1 MKKSDQTVVNTH
13 EAKTNLSRLLEK
25 VSKGK
30 EVVIA
35 SAGRPIARL
44 VPFKKP
50 SPREPGLAK
59 GTLPEAFFEP
69 LPPDELKA
77 WES

>member
-1 MKKSDQTVVNTH
+1 MKKASQTVVNTH

-50 SPREPGLAK
+50 PPRQPGLAQ
-59 GTLPEAFFEP
+59 GTLPESFFEP
-69 LPPDELKA
+69 LPRDELKA